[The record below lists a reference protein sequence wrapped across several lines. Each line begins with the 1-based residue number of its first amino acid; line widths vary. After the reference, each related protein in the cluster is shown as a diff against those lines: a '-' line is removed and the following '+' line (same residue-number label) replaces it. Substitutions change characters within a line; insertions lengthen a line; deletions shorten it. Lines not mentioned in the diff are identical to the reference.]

1 MVIANYYILI
11 FYCFL
16 SPWILKIC
24 VVSGGSTIGS
34 NLNYINSGG
43 SNQNGGS
50 GNINSGG
57 SSHSRSSSN
66 SNSNNEQLPPH
77 QQSTRIVHT
86 RNGAISGV
94 ILQLEGRHLDSVEA
108 FRGIP
113 YASPPVGVH
122 RFMPPVSAAQWS
134 GVRRADR

>member
-1 MVIANYYILI
+1 MVIVNYYFI
-11 FYCFL
+11 FYCLL
-16 SPWILKIC
+16 SPCILKIC
-24 VVSGGSTIGS
+24 AVSGGNTIGS
-34 NLNYINSGG
+34 NLNYISSSVG
-43 SNQNGGS
+43 NQNGGS
-50 GNINSGG
+50 VNGNSGG
-57 SSHSRSSSN
+57 SIHSRTN
-66 SNSNNEQLPPH
+66 SNNNNEQLPPTH

-94 ILQLEGRHLDSVEA
+94 VVQLEGRHLDPVEA

-113 YASPPVGVH
+113 YASPPVGNL